1 MKIADYG
8 KAITSYIQAP
18 TRDQKE
24 LLKARAEEADRTLLS
39 DGTPPPK
46 KPKQLRDL
54 YNSIDTAV
62 LGVRSNTIAPEF
74 ILPDLETETQQ
85 YIKDGLISG
94 EDARK
99 FAIERK
105 EYWDKWIEENP
116 GGTTPNFEFDNEG
129 KSRILSQEEI
139 IERIN
144 EADGGRIG
152 FNEGTKTKLVQF
164 VENFKTTTGKT
175 PVSGFSK
182 AKKQLDKI
190 SGVTDWRLHDLRRTF
205 ATVATETLGY
215 EPVVVD
221 RVLNHVNGS
230 VKGIAAVYQKGQYLE
245 KRKIVLDAWA
255 DYVQSPS

>member
-18 TRDQKE
+18 TQDQKE
-24 LLKARAEEADRTLLS
+24 LLKARAEEANRTLLA

-54 YNSIDTAV
+54 YNSINTAV
-62 LGVRSNTIAPEF
+62 LAVRSNTIAPEF

-94 EDARK
+94 EDARN

-105 EYWDKWIEENP
+105 NYWDKWIEENP

-139 IERIN
+139 IKRIN
-144 EADGGRIG
+144 EAKGGRAKLFTGSGDYAKKYIPYKDKATQDK
-152 FNEGTKTKLVQF
+152 FNKLV
-164 VENFKTTTGKT
+164 N
-175 PVSGFSK
+175 
-182 AKKQLDKI
+182 
-190 SGVTDWRLHDLRRTF
+190 DLRI
-205 ATVATETLGY
+205 
-215 EPVVVD
+215 D
-221 RVLNHVNGS
+221 NS
-230 VKGIAAVYQKGQYLE
+230 LE
-245 KRKIVLDAWA
+245 SSIDQALREIRE
-255 DYVQSPS
+255 QSK

>member
-18 TRDQKE
+18 TQDQKE
-24 LLKARAEEADRTLLS
+24 LLKARAEEANRTLLA

-54 YNSIDTAV
+54 YNSINTAV
-62 LGVRSNTIAPEF
+62 LAVRSNTIAPEF

-94 EDARK
+94 EDARN

-105 EYWDKWIEENP
+105 NYWDKWIEENP

-139 IERIN
+139 IKRIN
-144 EADGGRIG
+144 EAKGGRAKLFTGSGDYAKKYIPYKDKATQDK
-152 FNEGTKTKLVQF
+152 FNELV
-164 VENFKTTTGKT
+164 N
-175 PVSGFSK
+175 
-182 AKKQLDKI
+182 
-190 SGVTDWRLHDLRRTF
+190 DLRIDN
-205 ATVATETLGY
+205 TL
-215 EPVVVD
+215 ESSID
-221 RVLNHVNGS
+221 QALRE
-230 VKGIAAVYQKGQYLE
+230 IRE
-245 KRKIVLDAWA
+245 
-255 DYVQSPS
+255 QSK

>member
-18 TRDQKE
+18 TQDQKE
-24 LLKARAEEADRTLLS
+24 LLKARAEEANRTLLA

-54 YNSIDTAV
+54 YNSINTAV
-62 LGVRSNTIAPEF
+62 LAVRSNTIAPEF

-94 EDARK
+94 EDARN

-105 EYWDKWIEENP
+105 NYWDKWIEENP

-139 IERIN
+139 IKRIN
-144 EADGGRIG
+144 EKDGGRAKLFTGSGDYAKKYIPYKDKATQDK
-152 FNEGTKTKLVQF
+152 FNELV
-164 VENFKTTTGKT
+164 N
-175 PVSGFSK
+175 
-182 AKKQLDKI
+182 
-190 SGVTDWRLHDLRRTF
+190 DLRIDN
-205 ATVATETLGY
+205 TL
-215 EPVVVD
+215 ESSID
-221 RVLNHVNGS
+221 QALRE
-230 VKGIAAVYQKGQYLE
+230 IRE
-245 KRKIVLDAWA
+245 
-255 DYVQSPS
+255 QSK